1 MSKPQNPFT
10 PTFGAVPPVVVGRRS
25 VLNEIKEAYTA
36 PAGNGYSSVSLIA
49 HRGAGKTVLL
59 NEIQDL
65 ATDAGWLVIQED
77 AGDDTGLLQ
86 ERLVLGLQDFIDSR
100 TDHSS
105 RRITGGS
112 ASILGVG
119 VGISTTVPNAP
130 AAPPNLRRTLEAVF
144 RMGDDAPV
152 GVLLSVDE
160 VHKATEGEIATL
172 GNAVQHLRRNAQPVA
187 TALAGLPVLESNQP
201 TFLARCT
208 PIEISMLSDTDIEL
222 GLVRTALVAGIT
234 FADEALKSA
243 VEASA
248 GYPYMMQ
255 LVGWHSCGS
264 AIARDSSVISPEDVS
279 DTLGAAH
286 KRLKSSVLSRV
297 GYALTDAER
306 VFLAAMALDEGPTK
320 TKVLQQR
327 LGQSRQFVNDYRVR
341 LLDSGLICQVE
352 RGVYDFVIP
361 GHRAEMR
368 GSEEY
373 QVFQDIEA
381 ERASRI
387 KNRPSPGHG
396 LER

>member
-1 MSKPQNPFT
+1 MSETQNPFT
-10 PTFGAVPPVVVGRRS
+10 PTFGAVPPVVVGRKS
-25 VLNEIKEAYTA
+25 ILNEIKEAYA
-36 PAGNGYSSVSLIA
+36 SPVGNGYSSVSLIA

-65 ATDAGWLVIQED
+65 ANDAGWLVIQED

-86 ERLVLGLQDFIDSR
+86 ERLVLRLQDFIDSR
-100 TDHSS
+100 TEHST

-119 VGISTTVPNAP
+119 VGISTTAP
-130 AAPPNLRRTLEAVF
+130 VAPQPPPNLRRTMETIF
-144 RMGDDAPV
+144 RMGNDAPA
-152 GVLLSVDE
+152 GILLSVDE
-160 VHKATEGEIATL
+160 VHAATKEEIATL
-172 GNAVQHLRRNAQPVA
+172 GNAVQHLHRDAQPVA

-201 TFLARCT
+201 TFLARST
-208 PIEISMLSDTDIEL
+208 PIEMSMLSDADIEL
-222 GLVRTALVAGIT
+222 GLVRTALVAGVT
-234 FADEALKSA
+234 FIDEALELA
-243 VEASA
+243 VEAAA

-255 LVGWHSCGS
+255 LVGWHSCRS
-264 AIARDSSVISPEDVS
+264 AMRRAADVVTHQDVS
-279 DTLGAAH
+279 STLNAAR
-286 KRLKSSVLSRV
+286 KRLKTTVLSRI
-297 GYALTDAER
+297 GYALTDVER

-320 TKVLQQR
+320 TKMLQQR
-327 LGQSRQFVNDYRVR
+327 LGKSPQLVNEYRVR

-373 QVFQDIEA
+373 QIFQDIEA
-381 ERASRI
+381 ERAARI
-387 KNRPSPGHG
+387 RNRPSPGRG